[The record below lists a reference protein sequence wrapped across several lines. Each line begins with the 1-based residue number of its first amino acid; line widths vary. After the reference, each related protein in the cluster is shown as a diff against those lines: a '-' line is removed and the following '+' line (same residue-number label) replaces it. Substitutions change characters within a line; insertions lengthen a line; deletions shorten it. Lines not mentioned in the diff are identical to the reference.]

1 MSETIYD
8 VAVIGAGP
16 AGTQAAISASHQM
29 KHVLVLHAGKVS
41 FSRGRA
47 YWSKSVEIEDAPVF
61 PGIIGPHFAKALM
74 KWLESRPV
82 VDFRLG
88 AAQRKTGIDI
98 RDGMVTKLIACDAGS
113 REPTVE
119 TRSAGAC
126 PPRALFELEAST
138 TPIKKNA
145 PLQLERFRART
156 VVVAA
161 GFDDKWPDIE
171 FQAEAARLYKQY
183 ATVFRYAG
191 NKKGWHVCIRC
202 DGHLHVNEH
211 LALLGV
217 GDYIYDAALGAQDF
231 TDKITILTNGRP
243 HGMSPPVLKQVAE
256 RKINVIETKIK
267 RHIGKKTDLLG
278 FEMADGTELY
288 FHGFLV
294 DEGLIPNTKFLE
306 GWDYQNDEEGLIV
319 TNEDMQMLDSGG
331 EPIPGLFAAGD
342 IVSGQRNLI
351 ATAFALG
358 QEAGLSAAD
367 SLRKWHYPTE

>member
-1 MSETIYD
+1 MAEAIYD

-16 AGTQAAISASHQM
+16 AGAQAAVSASHQM
-29 KHVLVLHAGKVS
+29 RHVLVLHSGKVS

-61 PGIIGPHFAKALM
+61 PRIIGPHFAKELM
-74 KWLESRPV
+74 RWMESRPV
-82 VDFRLG
+82 MDFMIG
-88 AAQRKTGIDI
+88 DGKRKTGIDI
-98 RDGMVTKLIACDAGS
+98 RDGLVTKLKRKG
-113 REPTVE
+113 E
-119 TRSAGAC
+119 
-126 PPRALFELEAST
+126 LFELEAST
-138 TPIKKNA
+138 KTLKRGRD
-145 PLQLERFRART
+145 LEIAHFKSRT

-171 FQAEAARLYKQY
+171 LEPGEERLYKQY

-191 NKKGWHVCIRC
+191 NRKGWHVCIRC

-217 GDYIYDAALGAQDF
+217 GDYIYEAAIGAQDF

-243 HGMSPPVLKQVAE
+243 HGMSPPVLEQIQK
-256 RKINVIETKIK
+256 RKINIIETKIK
-267 RHIGKKTDLLG
+267 RHIGEKTDLLG
-278 FEMADGTELY
+278 FEMIDGSELF

-306 GWDYQNDEEGLIV
+306 GWDYQKDEEGLIIA
-319 TNEDMQMLDSGG
+319 NEDMQMLDSSG

-342 IVSGQRNLI
+342 IISGERNLI

-358 QEAGLSAAD
+358 QEAGLSASD
-367 SLRKWHYPTE
+367 SLRRWHFPD

>member
-1 MSETIYD
+1 MAETIYD

-16 AGTQAAISASHQM
+16 AGTQAAVSASHQM
-29 KHVLVLHAGKVS
+29 RHVLVLHSGKVS

-61 PGIIGPHFAKALM
+61 PGIIGPHFSKELM
-74 KWLESRPV
+74 KWMESRPV
-82 VDFRLG
+82 VDFMLG
-88 AAQRKTGIDI
+88 PEKRKTGIEI
-98 RDGMVTKLIACDAGS
+98 CDGLVQKL
-113 REPTVE
+113 
-119 TRSAGAC
+119 TRNGDY
-126 PPRALFELEAST
+126 FELEAST
-138 TPIKKNA
+138 KTIKQNTP
-145 PLQLERFRART
+145 LEVVRFKSRT

-171 FQAEAARLYKQY
+171 FEAGEERLYKQY

-217 GDYIYDAALGAQDF
+217 GDYIYEAAIGAQDF

-243 HGMSPPVLKQVAE
+243 HGMSPPVLEQVKA
-256 RKINVIETKIK
+256 RKINIIETKIK
-267 RHIGKKTDLLG
+267 RHIGEKTDLLG
-278 FEMADGTELY
+278 FEMVDGTELF

-294 DEGLIPNTKFLE
+294 DEGLIPNTKFLD
-306 GWDYQNDEEGLIV
+306 GWDYQKDEEGLIV
-319 TNEDMQMLDSGG
+319 ANEDMQMLDSNGD
-331 EPIPGLFAAGD
+331 PIPGLFAAGD
-342 IVSGQRNLI
+342 IISGERNLI

-358 QEAGLSAAD
+358 QEAGLSASD
-367 SLRKWHYPTE
+367 SLRRWHFPH

>member
-1 MSETIYD
+1 MAETIYD

-16 AGTQAAISASHQM
+16 AGTQAAVSASHQM
-29 KHVLVLHAGKVS
+29 RHVLVLHSGKVS

-61 PGIIGPHFAKALM
+61 PGIIGSNFTKELM
-74 KWLESRPV
+74 KWMESRPV
-82 VDFRLG
+82 VDFMLG
-88 AAQRKTGIDI
+88 AEKRKTGIEI
-98 RDGMVTKLIACDAGS
+98 RDGLVTKL
-113 REPTVE
+113 
-119 TRSAGAC
+119 TRNGE
-126 PPRALFELEAST
+126 LFELETSSKT
-138 TPIKKNA
+138 LKRNA
-145 PLQLERFRART
+145 PLEMERFKSRT

-171 FQAEAARLYKQY
+171 FQPGAERLYKQY

-191 NKKGWHVCIRC
+191 NRKGWHVCIRC

-211 LALLGV
+211 LAILGV

-256 RKINVIETKIK
+256 RNINIIETKIK
-267 RHIGKKTDLLG
+267 RHIGEKTDLLG
-278 FEMADGTELY
+278 FEMADSTELY

-306 GWDYQNDEEGLIV
+306 GWDYQKDEEDLII
-319 TNEDMQMLDSGG
+319 TNEDMQLLDQNG

-342 IVSGQRNLI
+342 IVSGERNLI

-358 QEAGLSAAD
+358 QEAGLSASD
-367 SLRKWHYPTE
+367 SLRKWQYPVD

>member
-1 MSETIYD
+1 MKETIYD

-16 AGTQAAISASHQM
+16 AGTQAAVSASHQM
-29 KHVLVLHAGKVS
+29 RHVLVLHSGKVS

-61 PGIIGPHFAKALM
+61 PGIIGPHFSKELM
-74 KWLESRPV
+74 KWMESRPV
-82 VDFRLG
+82 VDFMIG
-88 AAQRKTGIDI
+88 AEQRKTGIDI
-98 RDGMVTKLIACDAGS
+98 RDGLVQKL
-113 REPTVE
+113 
-119 TRSAGAC
+119 TRHDDI
-126 PPRALFELEAST
+126 FDIEAST
-138 TPIKKNA
+138 KTLKQNTA
-145 PLQLERFRART
+145 LEVTHFKART

-171 FQAEAARLYKQY
+171 FEAGAERLYKQY

-217 GDYIYDAALGAQDF
+217 GDYIYETAIGAQDF

-243 HGMSPPVLKQVAE
+243 HGMSPPVLEQVKA
-256 RKINVIETKIK
+256 RKINIIETRIK
-267 RHIGKKTDLLG
+267 RHIGEKTDLLG
-278 FEMADGTELY
+278 FEMVDGTELF

-306 GWDYQNDEEGLIV
+306 GWDYQKDEEGLIIA
-319 TNEDMQMLDSGG
+319 NEDMQMLDSNGDL
-331 EPIPGLFAAGD
+331 IPGLFAAGD
-342 IVSGQRNLI
+342 IISGERNLI

-358 QEAGLSAAD
+358 QEAGLSASD
-367 SLRKWHYPTE
+367 SLRRWHFPQ

>member
-1 MSETIYD
+1 MKETIYD

-16 AGTQAAISASHQM
+16 AGTQAAVSASHQM
-29 KHVLVLHAGKVS
+29 KHVLVLHSGKVS

-74 KWLESRPV
+74 KWMESRPV

-88 AAQRKTGIDI
+88 TETRKTGIEI
-98 RDGMVTKLIACDAGS
+98 RDGMVTRLTQKPCES
-113 REPTVE
+113 
-119 TRSAGAC
+119 
-126 PPRALFELEAST
+126 PPLFELEAST
-138 TPIKKNA
+138 TPLKKNA

-156 VVVAA
+156 VVIAS

-171 FQAEAARLYKQY
+171 FQADAERLYKQY

-191 NKKGWHVCIRC
+191 NRKGWHVCIRC

-217 GDYIYDAALGAQDF
+217 GDAIYEAALGAQDF
-231 TDKITILTNGRP
+231 TEKITILTNGRP
-243 HGMSPPVLKQVAE
+243 HGLSPPVLRQVAE
-256 RKINVIETKIK
+256 RKIRIIETKIK
-267 RHIGKKTDLLG
+267 RHIGEKTNLLG
-278 FEMADGTELY
+278 FEMVDGTELY

-294 DEGLIPNTKFLE
+294 DEGLIPNTKFME
-306 GWDYQNDEEGLIV
+306 GWDYQTDAEGLIV
-319 TNEDMQMLDSGG
+319 TNEDMQLLDSRGA
-331 EPIPGLFAAGD
+331 PIPGLFAAGD

-358 QEAGLSAAD
+358 QEAGLSASD
-367 SLRKWHYPTE
+367 SLRKWHYPEE

>member
-1 MSETIYD
+1 MEETIYD

-16 AGTQAAISASHQM
+16 AGTQAAVSASHQM

-74 KWLESRPV
+74 KWMESRPV
-82 VDFRLG
+82 VDFVLG
-88 AAQRKTGIDI
+88 TEKRKTGIEI
-98 RDGMVTKLIACDAGS
+98 RDGMVTKLTQIDDAS
-113 REPTVE
+113 P
-119 TRSAGAC
+119 SQH
-126 PPRALFELEAST
+126 FELEAST
-138 TPIKKNA
+138 APLKKNA
-145 PLQLERFRART
+145 PLQFERFRART
-156 VVVAA
+156 VIIAS

-171 FQAEAARLYKQY
+171 FQADAARLYQQY

-191 NKKGWHVCIRC
+191 NRKGWHVCIRC

-211 LALLGV
+211 LAILGV

-231 TDKITILTNGRP
+231 TDNITILTNGRP
-243 HGMSPPVLKQVAE
+243 HGMSPPVLKQVVE
-256 RKINVIETKIK
+256 RKIRIVETQIK
-267 RHIGKKTDLLG
+267 RHIGEKTALLG
-278 FEMADGTELY
+278 FEMVDGTELY

-306 GWDYQNDEEGLIV
+306 GWDYQSDDEGLIV
-319 TNEDMQMLDSGG
+319 TNEDMQLLDSRGV
-331 EPIPGLFAAGD
+331 PIPGLFAAGD

-358 QEAGLSAAD
+358 QEAGLSASD
-367 SLRKWHYPTE
+367 SLRKWHYPEE

>member
-1 MSETIYD
+1 MAETIYD

-16 AGTQAAISASHQM
+16 AGTQAAVSASHQM
-29 KHVLVLHAGKVS
+29 KHVLVLHSGKVS

-61 PGIIGPHFAKALM
+61 PGITGPNFAKELM
-74 KWLESRPV
+74 KWMESRPV
-82 VDFRLG
+82 VDFMLG
-88 AAQRKTGIDI
+88 AEKRKTGIEI
-98 RDGMVTKLIACDAGS
+98 RDGLVTKL
-113 REPTVE
+113 
-119 TRSAGAC
+119 TRNG
-126 PPRALFELEAST
+126 RLLELEASSKT
-138 TPIKKNA
+138 LKRHA
-145 PLQLERFRART
+145 PLEMERFKSRT

-171 FQAEAARLYKQY
+171 FQPGAERLYKQY

-191 NKKGWHVCIRC
+191 NRKGWHVCIRC

-211 LALLGV
+211 LAILGV

-243 HGMSPPVLKQVAE
+243 HRMSPAVLKQVAE
-256 RKINVIETKIK
+256 RNINIIETKIK
-267 RHIGKKTDLLG
+267 RHIGEKTDLLG

-306 GWDYQNDEEGLIV
+306 GWDYQKDEEGLIIA
-319 TNEDMQMLDSGG
+319 NEDMQMLDRHG

-342 IVSGQRNLI
+342 IVSGERNLI

-358 QEAGLSAAD
+358 QEAGLSASD
-367 SLRKWHYPTE
+367 SLRKWQYPIDSS

>member
-1 MSETIYD
+1 MTETIYD

-16 AGTQAAISASHQM
+16 AGTQAAVSASHQM
-29 KHVLVLHAGKVS
+29 RHVLVLHSGKVS

-61 PGIIGPHFAKALM
+61 PGIIGPNFAKELM
-74 KWLESRPV
+74 KWMESRPV
-82 VDFRLG
+82 VKFMLG
-88 AAQRKTGIDI
+88 AEKRKTGIEI
-98 RDGMVTKLIACDAGS
+98 RDGLVTKL
-113 REPTVE
+113 
-119 TRSAGAC
+119 TRKGE
-126 PPRALFELEAST
+126 LFELETST
-138 TPIKKNA
+138 KTLKRNV
-145 PLQLERFRART
+145 PLEMARFTSRT

-171 FQAEAARLYKQY
+171 FQPGAERLYKQY

-191 NKKGWHVCIRC
+191 NRKGWHVCIRC

-211 LALLGV
+211 LAILGV

-243 HGMSPPVLKQVAE
+243 HGMSPPVLKQVAA
-256 RKINVIETKIK
+256 RNINIIETNIK
-267 RHIGKKTDLLG
+267 RHIGEKTDLLG
-278 FEMADGTELY
+278 FEMADGTALY

-306 GWDYQNDEEGLIV
+306 GWDYQKDEEGLII
-319 TNEDMQMLDSGG
+319 TNEDMQMLDQNG

-342 IVSGQRNLI
+342 IVSGERNLI

-358 QEAGLSAAD
+358 QEAGLSASD
-367 SLRKWHYPTE
+367 SLRKWHYPAD

>member
-1 MSETIYD
+1 MLETIYD

-29 KHVLVLHAGKVS
+29 RHVLVLHSGKVS

-61 PGIIGPHFAKALM
+61 PGIIGPNFAKELM
-74 KWLESRPV
+74 KWMESRPV
-82 VDFRLG
+82 VEFTLG
-88 AAQRKTGIDI
+88 EEQRKTGIEI
-98 RDGMVTKLIACDAGS
+98 RDGLVTQLTKEDN
-113 REPTVE
+113 V
-119 TRSAGAC
+119 
-126 PPRALFELEAST
+126 FVLEAST
-138 TPIKKNA
+138 STLKKDN
-145 PLQLERFRART
+145 PLQIEHFTSRT

-171 FQAEAARLYKQY
+171 FQADEYRLYKQY

-191 NKKGWHVCIRC
+191 NRKGWHVCIRC

-217 GDYIYDAALGAQDF
+217 GDYIYEGAIGAQDF

-243 HGMSPPVLKQVAE
+243 HGMSPPVLNQIKE
-256 RKINVIETKIK
+256 RNIDIIETGIS
-267 RHIGKKTDLLG
+267 RHIGEKTDLLG
-278 FEMADGTELY
+278 FEMVDGTELY

-294 DEGLIPNTKFLE
+294 DEGLIPNTKFLN
-306 GWDYQNDEEGLIV
+306 GWDYQTDDEGLIIA
-319 TNEDMQMLDSGG
+319 NEDMQMLDSNGD
-331 EPIPGLFAAGD
+331 PIAGLFAAGD
-342 IVSGQRNLI
+342 IISGERNLI

-358 QEAGLSAAD
+358 QEAGLSASD
-367 SLRKWHYPTE
+367 SLRKWHYPKS

>member
-1 MSETIYD
+1 MAETIYD

-16 AGTQAAISASHQM
+16 AGTQAAVSASHQM
-29 KHVLVLHAGKVS
+29 RHVLVLHSGKVS

-61 PGIIGPHFAKALM
+61 PGIIGPNFAKELM
-74 KWLESRPV
+74 KWMESRPV
-82 VDFRLG
+82 VKFMLG
-88 AAQRKTGIDI
+88 TEKRKTGIEI
-98 RDGMVTKLIACDAGS
+98 RDGLVTKL
-113 REPTVE
+113 
-119 TRSAGAC
+119 TRNGE
-126 PPRALFELEAST
+126 LFELEAST
-138 TPIKKNA
+138 KTLKRDVA
-145 PLQLERFRART
+145 LEMERFKSRT

-171 FQAEAARLYKQY
+171 FQPGAERLYKQY

-191 NKKGWHVCIRC
+191 NRKGWHVCIRC
-202 DGHLHVNEH
+202 DGHLHVNES
-211 LALLGV
+211 LAILGV

-243 HGMSPPVLKQVAE
+243 HGMSPPVLKQVEA
-256 RKINVIETKIK
+256 RNINIIETKIK
-267 RHIGKKTDLLG
+267 RHIGEKTDLLG
-278 FEMADGTELY
+278 FEMANGTELY

-306 GWDYQNDEEGLIV
+306 GWDYQKDEEGLII
-319 TNEDMQMLDSGG
+319 TNEDMQMLDQNG

-342 IVSGQRNLI
+342 IVSGERNLI

-358 QEAGLSAAD
+358 QEAGLSASD
-367 SLRKWHYPTE
+367 SLRKWHYPAD

>member
-1 MSETIYD
+1 VAETIYD

-16 AGTQAAISASHQM
+16 AGTQAAVSASHQM
-29 KHVLVLHAGKVS
+29 RHVLVLHSGKVS

-61 PGIIGPHFAKALM
+61 PGIIGPNFAKALM
-74 KWLESRPV
+74 KWMESRPV
-82 VDFRLG
+82 VDFMLG
-88 AAQRKTGIDI
+88 EEKRKTGIEI
-98 RDGMVTKLIACDAGS
+98 RDGLVTKL
-113 REPTVE
+113 
-119 TRSAGAC
+119 TRIGGC
-126 PPRALFELEAST
+126 FELEASSKT
-138 TPIKKNA
+138 LKRDA
-145 PLQLERFRART
+145 SLEMERFKSRT

-171 FQAEAARLYKQY
+171 FQPGAARLYKQY

-191 NKKGWHVCIRC
+191 NRKGWHVCIRC

-211 LALLGV
+211 LAILGV

-243 HGMSPPVLKQVAE
+243 HGMSPPVLKQMAE
-256 RKINVIETKIK
+256 RNINIIETKIK
-267 RHIGKKTDLLG
+267 RHIGEKTDLLG
-278 FEMADGTELY
+278 FEMADRTELY

-306 GWDYQNDEEGLIV
+306 GWDYQKDEEGLII
-319 TNEDMQMLDSGG
+319 TNEDMQMLDQHG
-331 EPIPGLFAAGD
+331 ERIPGLFAAGD
-342 IVSGQRNLI
+342 IVSGERNLI

-358 QEAGLSAAD
+358 QEAGLSASD
-367 SLRKWHYPTE
+367 SLRKWQYPAD